1 MTVADK
7 MRAETAHTETAEAA
21 EDPTWDTSWTDED
34 DTPKPEIRPESED
47 DHVARVVA
55 VTGELVSSMPHDEGM
70 FVIEQMIES
79 ETKRLYG
86 RGRTAKFLKVF
97 MRCRLM
103 AADAL
108 LPKPNRRQGSLPR
121 LPSRLDKQ
129 AGKAVGEVP
138 VTTKWN

>member
-7 MRAETAHTETAEAA
+7 MRKTTPTKAAEAA

-55 VTGELVSSMPHDEGM
+55 VTGELVSSMPHDEGL

-86 RGRTAKFLKVF
+86 RCRTFK
-97 MRCRLM
+97 
-103 AADAL
+103 L
-108 LPKPNRRQGSLPR
+108 L
-121 LPSRLDKQ
+121 
-129 AGKAVGEVP
+129 
-138 VTTKWN
+138 